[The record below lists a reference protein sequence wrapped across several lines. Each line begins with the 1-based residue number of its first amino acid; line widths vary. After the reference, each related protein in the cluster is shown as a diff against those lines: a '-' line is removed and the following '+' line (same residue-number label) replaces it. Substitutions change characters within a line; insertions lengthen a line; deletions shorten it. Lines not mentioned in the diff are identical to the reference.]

1 MNIRSSI
8 ASQGLSR
15 FLSLLHR
22 TLLMSF
28 LTSLIW
34 LPGLFLT
41 PALAMPNVTSSEEVT
56 SQAAGSNTAGDARML
71 AFIDCLPK
79 QLSKPNFNRSM
90 GEMGNDQLER
100 ILFLKS
106 NPKLSQA
113 EVELKS
119 CLNSK
124 GFTSPANLVS
134 TN

>member
-1 MNIRSSI
+1 MNIRSGIVSH
-8 ASQGLSR
+8 GLNR

-34 LPGLFLT
+34 LPGLFPT
-41 PALAMPNVTSSEEVT
+41 PALAMPNVTGSEEVT
-56 SQAAGSNTAGDARML
+56 SQTAGSTTARDARML

-134 TN
+134 AN

>member
-1 MNIRSSI
+1 MNIRSSTV
-8 ASQGLSR
+8 SHGLNW

-22 TLLMSF
+22 TLLISF

-34 LPGLFLT
+34 LPGLFLA
-41 PALAMPNVTSSEEVT
+41 PALAMPNAAVAASEET
-56 SQAAGSNTAGDARML
+56 ASQAAGSTTARDARML

-119 CLNSK
+119 CLNRK
-124 GFTSPANLVS
+124 GFT
-134 TN
+134 

>member
-8 ASQGLSR
+8 ASHGLNQ

-34 LPGLFLT
+34 LPGLLLT
-41 PALAMPNVTSSEEVT
+41 PALATPNVAGSEEVT
-56 SQAAGSNTAGDARML
+56 SQAAGSTTARDARML

-79 QLSKPNFNRSM
+79 QLSEPNFNRSM

-100 ILFLKS
+100 IFNLKS
-106 NPKLSQA
+106 DPKLSQA
-113 EVELKS
+113 EVALKS

-124 GFTSPANLVS
+124 GFT
-134 TN
+134 

>member
-1 MNIRSSI
+1 MNIRLSI
-8 ASQGLSR
+8 ASHGPNQ
-15 FLSLLHR
+15 FLKLLHR
-22 TLLMSF
+22 TLLLSF

-41 PALAMPNVTSSEEVT
+41 PALAMPNAAIAASEET
-56 SQAAGSNTAGDARML
+56 ASQAAGSTTVRDARML

-79 QLSKPNFNRSM
+79 QLSQPNFNRSM

-100 ILFLKS
+100 ILNLKS

-124 GFTSPANLVS
+124 GFT
-134 TN
+134 

>member
-8 ASQGLSR
+8 VSHSLNR

-34 LPGLFLT
+34 LPGLFPT
-41 PALAMPNVTSSEEVT
+41 PALAMPNVAGSEEVT
-56 SQAAGSNTAGDARML
+56 SQAAASTTTGDARML

-119 CLNSK
+119 CLTSK
-124 GFTSPANLVS
+124 GFTSPASLVS
-134 TN
+134 AN

>member
-8 ASQGLSR
+8 ASHGLNQ
-15 FLSLLHR
+15 LLNLLHR
-22 TLLMSF
+22 TLLTGF

-34 LPGLFLT
+34 LPGLFPT
-41 PALAMPNVTSSEEVT
+41 PALAMPNIAGSEEVT
-56 SQAAGSNTAGDARML
+56 SQAVDSTTARDARML

-124 GFTSPANLVS
+124 GFT
-134 TN
+134 

>member
-8 ASQGLSR
+8 ASNSLNR
-15 FLSLLHR
+15 FLSLLNR

-34 LPGLFLT
+34 LPGLFMA
-41 PALAMPNVTSSEEVT
+41 PALAMPNIAVSEEAT
-56 SQAAGSNTAGDARML
+56 SQAVGSVSAGDARML

-79 QLSKPNFNRSM
+79 QLSQGNFKRSM
-90 GEMGNDQLER
+90 GDMGNDQLER
-100 ILFLKS
+100 ILNLKS

-124 GFTSPANLVS
+124 GFT
-134 TN
+134 

>member
-1 MNIRSSI
+1 MKIRSSV
-8 ASQGLSR
+8 ATHGFDR

-22 TLLMSF
+22 MLLMSF

-41 PALAMPNVTSSEEVT
+41 PALALPNVAVSEKSA
-56 SQAAGSNTAGDARML
+56 SQAMSPNTSRDARML

-79 QLSKPNFNRSM
+79 QLSEPNFNRSM

-100 ILFLKS
+100 IFNLKY
-106 NPKLSQA
+106 NPKLSEA

-124 GFTSPANLVS
+124 GFTASHS
-134 TN
+134 

>member
-8 ASQGLSR
+8 ASHGSNQ
-15 FLSLLHR
+15 LLNLLYR

-41 PALAMPNVTSSEEVT
+41 PALAMPNAAVAASGETA
-56 SQAAGSNTAGDARML
+56 SQAVDSTTARDARML

-124 GFTSPANLVS
+124 GFT
-134 TN
+134 